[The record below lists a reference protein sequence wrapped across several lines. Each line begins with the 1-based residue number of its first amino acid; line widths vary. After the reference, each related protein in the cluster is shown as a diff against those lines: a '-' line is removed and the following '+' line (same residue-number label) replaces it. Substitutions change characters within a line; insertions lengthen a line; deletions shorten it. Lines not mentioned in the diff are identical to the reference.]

1 LDGKVQAKEQELT
14 QALNRP
20 QPAPV
25 EVVKEVFIDR
35 PVEVVKEVIVEKPV
49 EVVKEV
55 FVDRPIEVIKEV
67 YIERPV
73 EVVAPPPPVEIP
85 HADPPPLRGRQAPAT
100 DEAPINPISKA
111 VVIHDNPN
119 HIVIPDFSINAE
131 ATNPVNAGFGDTF
144 HNNPQKGDMYLRVD
158 MLPSKLFKWNEKK
171 WIEVDKT
178 KTDSFA
184 YDRAYIQ
191 HLIEKI
197 DTGEYDVD
205 LLTDS
210 ESEQIKEYLNEQSKK

>member
-1 LDGKVQAKEQELT
+1 MGQQVQEKELELT

-20 QPAPV
+20 PV
-25 EVVKEVFIDR
+25 EIIKEV
-35 PVEVVKEVIVEKPV
+35 
-49 EVVKEV
+49 
-55 FVDRPIEVIKEV
+55 PIEVIKEI

-73 EVVAPPPPVEIP
+73 EPPPPEP
-85 HADPPPLRGRQAPAT
+85 LPLQEEDHAHADP
-100 DEAPINPISKA
+100 APIGPVHVPLSDHVHDPEPINA
-111 VVIHDNPN
+111 RLAQNQ
-119 HIVIPDFSINAE
+119 IVIPDFSISAE
-131 ATNPVNAGFGDTF
+131 ETNPVNASFGDTF
-144 HNNPQKGDMYLRVD
+144 PNNPVKGDMFLRVD

-178 KTDSFA
+178 KTDSFT

-205 LLTDS
+205 LLTD
-210 ESEQIKEYLNEQSKK
+210 EERDQIKEYLNEQSKQ